1 MNKYFK
7 KILIFFFIFYFL
19 FSSLF
24 DANVYAKEDDSDWY
38 KLWEK
43 TEDTFKQE
51 IDDDKDPKHCSKKQK
66 IIDGGI
72 EKKYDYNLIYTDM
85 QECLCVALENNFQIK
100 VNKQNKEMNKWEYRA
115 KLAEF
120 LPNIYAT
127 FMIANVTGN
136 FLVGNI
142 LPREINEVPI
152 QINYGVLWNF
162 NKGRTIFESR
172 QRNDVFKASG
182 HKLDF
187 TKEQTILNTMLNY
200 YELLRLKL
208 QLEILKI
215 NLVETQEQLR
225 YTKTLYELGLGT
237 KYDLLRAEVE
247 VANANRDLV
256 INLNNLRLKQANLAN
271 IMGIDVTL
279 SIYPSELFIDTVTL
293 VDENLDL
300 KTLYDYSINL
310 REDIKEKEFDI
321 KALEEERKTV
331 YSEFIPDLALQ
342 FDRGQVGT
350 ARLGLRQNDTL
361 YLKTEWQLGR
371 NLGVNSYSKLKAY
384 DAKIKSAKYEL
395 ETLKRNIK
403 ESIVSSYYTSQ
414 ANLDKIKYAKIAVKA
429 ADEGLKNA
437 LARYTIGEATFL
449 DVLNSQKIKTQA
461 RSDLILAIID
471 YNKAQAQLLFD
482 TGLINEY
489 SALVN
494 YIIPPK
500 DCYFNIEN
508 SEFNQNQS

>member
-187 TKEQTILNTMLNY
+187 TKEQTILNTMLKMNVNDIYLNKTFLYKGEITENY
-200 YELLRLKL
+200 
-208 QLEILKI
+208 
-215 NLVETQEQLR
+215 
-225 YTKTLYELGLGT
+225 
-237 KYDLLRAEVE
+237 
-247 VANANRDLV
+247 VANQLMFNNVDLYYWAV
-256 INLNNLRLKQANLAN
+256 ASSSEIDFIIYNEDGIIPIEVKASDNTQSKSLNEYMKRFKPKYAIRISGKNF
-271 IMGIDVTL
+271 G
-279 SIYPSELFIDTVTL
+279 F
-293 VDENLDL
+293 EN
-300 KTLYDYSINL
+300 
-310 REDIKEKEFDI
+310 
-321 KALEEERKTV
+321 
-331 YSEFIPDLALQ
+331 
-342 FDRGQVGT
+342 G
-350 ARLGLRQNDTL
+350 
-361 YLKTEWQLGR
+361 
-371 NLGVNSYSKLKAY
+371 
-384 DAKIKSAKYEL
+384 IKSVPLY
-395 ETLKRNIK
+395 
-403 ESIVSSYYTSQ
+403 
-414 ANLDKIKYAKIAVKA
+414 
-429 ADEGLKNA
+429 
-437 LARYTIGEATFL
+437 ATFL
-449 DVLNSQKIKTQA
+449 VK
-461 RSDLILAIID
+461 
-471 YNKAQAQLLFD
+471 
-482 TGLINEY
+482 
-489 SALVN
+489 
-494 YIIPPK
+494 
-500 DCYFNIEN
+500 
-508 SEFNQNQS
+508 